1 MKRRNTV
8 IARPVV
14 KDGPTIRIL
23 KHSAC
28 PSLSGKSSL
37 VYEVGL
43 TEKGELQLRVVANSG
58 GGTWSQEWQTLDDIR
73 KALDRVPKGEPVTA
87 DALIPLFRGASQNS
101 PYFLAA
107 ALKHVGMIVPSE
119 TKKRCYERAE
129 PKAFLDEVKGLI
141 AGKPAAS
148 DAKAKQTKSKP
159 AKKATPEVQSESP
172 SASSKKK
179 KARS

>member
-8 IARPVV
+8 IAKPVV
-14 KDGPTIRIL
+14 KEGPPIRIL
-23 KHSAC
+23 RHSAC

-43 TEKGELQLRVVANSG
+43 TEEGVLQLRVVANSG
-58 GGTWSQEWQTLDDIR
+58 GGTWSNEWQTLDDIR
-73 KALDRVPKGEPVTA
+73 KALDRVPKGKPITA
-87 DALIPLFRGASQNS
+87 DALIPLFKGASQNS

-129 PKAFLDEVKGLI
+129 PKAFLDEMKSIIDGK
-141 AGKPAAS
+141 ASTDGKPKKAS
-148 DAKAKQTKSKP
+148 AKTAEKAK
-159 AKKATPEVQSESP
+159 PEEHTESP
-172 SASSKKK
+172 SASGKKK
-179 KARS
+179 KSKG